1 MNILCIGN
9 SFSEDATRYLHG
21 IARADKTELT
31 VVNLYIG
38 GCQLVTHY
46 KNAVADLKKYAL
58 CFNGQFT
65 GFSMSIKEA
74 LVSRKWDYVTFQQGS
89 LVSVDYSTYQP
100 YLNELSSYV
109 KKYAPEAKQVIHQTW
124 AYQQDT
130 DLLNEKMGYTDQ
142 KDMFEDVKKAYDL
155 AYNDIKAD
163 FILPSGEVLQELIK
177 NGVKIVHRDG
187 YHLSLGLGRYVT
199 ALLWY
204 TMLTGNDVENNTFRD
219 FDVEI
224 TEEEIS
230 LAKKCVKTIA
240 EKYKK

>member
-1 MNILCIGN
+1 M
-9 SFSEDATRYLHG
+9 
-21 IARADKTELT
+21 T
-31 VVNLYIG
+31 VVLY
-38 GCQLVTHY
+38 CRY
-46 KNAVADLKKYAL
+46 KGEFVIQSFDPIIVYK
-58 CFNGQFT
+58 
-65 GFSMSIKEA
+65 
-74 LVSRKWDYVTFQQGS
+74 
-89 LVSVDYSTYQP
+89 
-100 YLNELSSYV
+100 V